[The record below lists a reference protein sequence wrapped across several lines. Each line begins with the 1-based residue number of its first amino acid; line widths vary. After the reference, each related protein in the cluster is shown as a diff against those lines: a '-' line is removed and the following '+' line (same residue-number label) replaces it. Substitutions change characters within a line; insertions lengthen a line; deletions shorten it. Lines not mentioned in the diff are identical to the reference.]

1 MSFRDLLLYPITV
14 AVWNSSVG
22 VQLIPNTHYTTN
34 WIDQTVSIIAGA
46 SNGDTIV
53 ITVYALGG
61 GNQQYTNSYNGT
73 DVGNTLIIPVEYSLI
88 NEIVVFVNGQSVTN
102 FTSAQSGTYDTRISF
117 GSTYG
122 ATDLV
127 TVTAMGFQ
135 TPQYSWSAPQ
145 TQYFVADGGLA
156 FTLTNSLQGT
166 NPANVIVEKNGV
178 RARPAA
184 SVEYI
189 DDGSSIQ
196 YYCPVHVDYSPA
208 LVANN
213 DVSVYINTVPQILG
227 VDFVLDPWN
236 GVSEARTVTLSSM
249 PAAGAKILISVR
261 TAAQYYLSSNVLV
274 WNSSGSLIPGPG
286 DIISVTTWNDTAE
299 QDILTQVFVGP
310 ISEGITVAEG
320 YDSTVFDEA
329 AVSNTSG
336 SFDFSTGVQVLT
348 NKFDTGRIIS
358 DPSRLE
364 VTLDGFYL
372 FNGNGY
378 TVDGTSIIITGPAIN
393 ASQVVVI
400 TSVTQSVVPTAI
412 AFRIFQDMRGLQ
424 STYRITNST
433 TTVLSQLL
441 SQIGDIIY
449 VEDAA
454 ALSEPNLPQGIFGLI
469 TIDGERIAY
478 RYRDL
483 DNNTVSGLRRGT
495 AGTAAAE
502 HTLGAAV
509 YDIGLG
515 NLLPTEYQNYI
526 VSDEFLSDGLTTIY
540 TAPDI
545 SVIGLDSTELTDA
558 VQVYVGGLL
567 QFGGYE
573 ILTAD
578 PVSIEFAVAPTINYQ
593 VTILVLRGESWYAP
607 GAGTA
612 SDGIPLQEQETL
624 AARFIRGN

>member
-1 MSFRDLLLYPITV
+1 MG
-14 AVWNSSVG
+14 N
-22 VQLIPNTHYTTN
+22 
-34 WIDQTVSIIAGA
+34 QTVTVTAGA
-46 SNGDTIV
+46 YENNTIV

-88 NEIVVFVNGQSVTN
+88 NEIVVFVNGQLVTN

-122 ATDLV
+122 ANDLV

-274 WNSSGSLIPGPG
+274 WNNSGSLIPGPG

-310 ISEGITVAEG
+310 ISQGVTVAEG
-320 YDSTVFDEA
+320 YDSTVFDQ
-329 AVSNTSG
+329 AVLSNTPG

-378 TVDGTSIIITGPAIN
+378 SVDGTSIIITGPAIN

-433 TTVLSQLL
+433 TTVLTQPL
-441 SQIGDIIY
+441 SQTADIIY
-449 VEDAA
+449 VADAGS
-454 ALSEPNLPQGIFGLI
+454 LSEPNLPQGIFGLI
-469 TIDGERIAY
+469 TINGERIAY
-478 RYRDL
+478 RNRNL

-495 AGTAAAE
+495 AGT
-502 HTLGAAV
+502 GAADHESGTDV
-509 YDIGLG
+509 YDIGSG
-515 NLLPTEYQNYI
+515 NLLPAEYQNYA
-526 VSDEFLSDGLTTIY
+526 VSENFLANGSTTVF
-540 TAPDI
+540 TATDI
-545 SVIGLDSTELTDA
+545 AVTDA
-558 VQVYVGGLL
+558 TAVEVYVGGIL
-567 QFGGYE
+567 QTAGYTVSA
-573 ILTAD
+573 IN
-578 PVSIEFAVAPTINYQ
+578 PVSVTFTTAPTENYQ
-593 VTILVLRGESWYAP
+593 VTILVLRGQSWYTP